1 LDIPAAESFPDLRV
15 ARVLDRTVELVL
27 RGEGGGPTVVLES
40 GLGDDLTS
48 WGSVFGALA
57 KRARTLVYSRAGL
70 GRSTPGPAPRDLPS
84 EVREL
89 RQLLAALGQKPPYL
103 LVGHSWGGLIVQAFA
118 ASDRQDVAGMLLVD
132 SAHPDLIERVYR
144 DTPEDGRAFDVAASQ
159 VYGPVARQEL
169 DALSAPGGGHFAGED
184 APYDGPTI
192 ILGAWM
198 FDFNQSL
205 DFRRH
210 HRIRIQ
216 EIAQRYPHAELRK
229 IFCAHHIQRERPL
242 AVIDAVEELLAR
254 IRSAGR
260 DGGASSRV

>member
-1 LDIPAAESFPDLRV
+1 LGIPTAESFPDRIL
-15 ARVLDRTVELVL
+15 ARVLDRTVEVVL
-27 RGEGGGPTVVLES
+27 RGQGGPTVVFES

-48 WGSVFGALA
+48 WASVFAPLA
-57 KRARTLVYSRAGL
+57 ERARILAYSRAGL
-70 GRSTPGPAPRDLPS
+70 GRSAPASPPRDLSS

-89 RQLLAALGQKPPYL
+89 RELLAALGEKPPYL

-118 ASDRQDVAGMLLVD
+118 ARDPQEVAGMILVD
-132 SAHPDLIERVYR
+132 SAHPDLIERIYR
-144 DTPEDGRAFDVAASQ
+144 DTPEDGRAFDIAASQ

-184 APYDGPTI
+184 ILYDGPMI

-205 DFRRH
+205 EFRRH

-216 EIAQRYPHAELRK
+216 EIAQRYPHAELRNV
-229 IFCAHHIQRERPL
+229 FCAHHIQRERPL
-242 AVIDAVEELLAR
+242 AVIDAIEEILVR
-254 IRSAGR
+254 IRNAAY
-260 DGGASSRV
+260 DGETSSSV